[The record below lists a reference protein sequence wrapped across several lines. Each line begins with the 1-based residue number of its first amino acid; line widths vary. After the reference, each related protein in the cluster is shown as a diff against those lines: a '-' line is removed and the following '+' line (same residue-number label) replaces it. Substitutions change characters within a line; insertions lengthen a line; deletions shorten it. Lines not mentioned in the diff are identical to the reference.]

1 MTILVVDDQ
10 KNMCWILSK
19 ILSEAGFSVE
29 IVGTAEDALSLVAD
43 GRISAVIIDYRLPDM
58 DGLHLFS
65 EIRRYNPKIPAVL
78 ITSYGSKQ
86 LREDAL
92 QLGFSA
98 YFDKPFDN
106 HTLITSLHNILTET
120 FKDSV
125 GN

>member
-10 KNMCWILSK
+10 ENMCWILSK
-19 ILSEAGFSVE
+19 VLAEAGFSVK
-29 IVGTAEDALSLVAD
+29 TAETAGVALSIAAV
-43 GRISAVIIDYRLPDM
+43 GVFSAAIFDYRLPDM
-58 DGLHLFS
+58 DGLNLFS
-65 EIRRYNPKIPAVL
+65 EIRKYNPKIPAVL

-106 HTLITSLHNILTET
+106 HTLITSIHDILAET
-120 FKDSV
+120 FKDSA